1 MPPFNFYR
9 FYRRRWNP
17 NWRRPWRR
25 RFRTRR
31 PRQTIRRR
39 FHRRRWVRRRRHFKI
54 KRKAKKITLK
64 QWQPKTIKNCHIK
77 GELCLFTCGR
87 LRTNHNY
94 ILTCESYV
102 PMSEPG
108 GGAWSILQISLRVL
122 WDEYTHYRNWW
133 TTSNLGLPLTRYLK
147 CKMRFYRSA
156 DTSYIVTPQLC
167 PPFEVTRDIYMNT
180 QPSRMIMNRHS
191 FVVPKLGRGP
201 RKKTY
206 IKKTFYPPSLF
217 SNKWFFQQDI
227 YNSPLIILHTTAC
240 DLDQMFCPSDQ
251 ISTNITLVSLNTRL
265 FQSPN
270 YSKIPYA
277 TNVAGTITTYL
288 WSYGNG
294 QENQWKGIHALTNL
308 KNMIDGTTITDKTFT
323 KIQTTITLENNQQGN
338 PFSHTY
344 NQPSVKIFYGSPPK
358 QNETITQKPNILEIT
373 GLFQYCRYN
382 PFRDKGTGNIIYWKP
397 TDKDSGSFLT
407 LPTDE
412 RLICRDFP
420 LWLAL
425 WSFEDWT
432 LKSKPITQL
441 YEHYQLVIQSP
452 YIEPQMPCY
461 IFLDKYFYEPHQ
473 HKEEYTETDRAHWHP
488 KYGFQIYALESIANS
503 GPMTPKINTTKSIQ
517 AHVFYDFFFK
527 WGGCPAPM
535 EIIKDPAD
543 QEKYPTPYNE
553 LFRPKIESPE
563 IPKEHF
569 IYMWDTR
576 DDWLTKP
583 ATKRLKKDIES
594 PTLFTALGAKDIPYF
609 SQEEKDQT
617 SEEEET
623 KTPTKEQLQQLRDHR
638 RQLKLRIHR
647 LLKTSKYFPTL

>member
-1 MPPFNFYR
+1 
-9 FYRRRWNP
+9 
-17 NWRRPWRR
+17 
-25 RFRTRR
+25 
-31 PRQTIRRR
+31 
-39 FHRRRWVRRRRHFKI
+39 
-54 KRKAKKITLK
+54 
-64 QWQPKTIKNCHIK
+64 
-77 GELCLFTCGR
+77 
-87 LRTNHNY
+87 
-94 ILTCESYV
+94 
-102 PMSEPG
+102 
-108 GGAWSILQISLRVL
+108 
-122 WDEYTHYRNWW
+122 
-133 TTSNLGLPLTRYLK
+133 
-147 CKMRFYRSA
+147 MRFYRSA

-180 QPSRMIMNRHS
+180 QPSRMLMNRHS

-206 IKKTFYPPSLF
+206 IKKTFHPPSLF
-217 SNKWFFQQDI
+217 SNKWYFQQDI

-240 DLDQMFCPSDQ
+240 DFDQAFCPSDQ
-251 ISTNITLVSLNTRL
+251 ISTNITLVTLNTRL
-265 FQSPN
+265 FQMPN

-277 TNVAGTITTYL
+277 TNVSGTITTYL

-294 QENQWKGIHALTNL
+294 SEKEWKGIHALTNL
-308 KNMIDGTTITDKTFT
+308 KQMIDGVQIDETNFN
-323 KIQTTITLENNQQGN
+323 KIQQSITLENNQQGN

-344 NQPSVKIFYGSPPK
+344 NQDSVKIFYGSAP
-358 QNETITQKPNILEIT
+358 QSTNNINTKPNILEIT

-382 PFRDKGTGNIIYWKP
+382 PFKDKGTGNIIYWKP

-441 YEHYQLVIQSP
+441 YEHYQLIIQSP

-461 IFLDKYFYEPHQ
+461 IFLDPYFYKPHE
-473 HKEEYTETDRAHWHP
+473 HKQEYTETDRAHWHP
-488 KYGFQIYALESIANS
+488 KYGFQIYALETIANS
-503 GPMTPKINTTKSIQ
+503 GPLTPKINTTKSIQ
-517 AHVFYDFFFK
+517 AHMFYDFSFK

-553 LFRPKIESPE
+553 LVRPKIESPE
-563 IPKEHF
+563 TPKEHLL
-569 IYMWDTR
+569 YMWDTR
-576 DDWLTKP
+576 GDWLTGT
-583 ATKRLKKDIES
+583 AAKRLKKDTEF
-594 PTLFTALGAKDIPYF
+594 TKLFTEIGAKDIPYCT
-609 SQEEKDQT
+609 QEKEDET

-623 KTPTKEQLQQLRDHR
+623 ETPSKEQLQQLRDHR
-638 RQLKLRIHR
+638 RLLKLRIKR